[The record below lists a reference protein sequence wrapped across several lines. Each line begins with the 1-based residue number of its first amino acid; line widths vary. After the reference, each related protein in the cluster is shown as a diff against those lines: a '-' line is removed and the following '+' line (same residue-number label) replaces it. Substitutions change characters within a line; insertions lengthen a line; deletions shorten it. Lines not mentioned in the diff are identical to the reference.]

1 MELTLIIET
10 LLARSKE
17 SKCCSRKV
25 CAGIF
30 IGNTFF
36 TYTNKNL
43 DPKKDS
49 CEYRIYK
56 CLVCGSERKHFHN
69 CCDKPMLPID
79 KTFNSVIHAEED
91 LIANND
97 ISRIQDKTIYITD
110 FPCIRCSRLLI
121 SFGIKK
127 IYYIRNFNDNEGK
140 KLLEDNGIILIKLDT
155 SNIRDEF
162 KKLI

>member
-1 MELTLIIET
+1 MELTHIIET
-10 LLARSKE
+10 LLAKSKM

-30 IGNTFF
+30 INNNFL

-43 DPKKDS
+43 DPNKDS
-49 CEYRIYK
+49 CEYTLYK
-56 CLVCGSERKHFHN
+56 CLECGNERKAFYN

-91 LIANND
+91 LIAHNN
-97 ISRIQDKTIYITD
+97 ITKIGERTIYITD
-110 FPCIRCSRLLI
+110 FPCIRCSRLLV

-127 IYYIRNFNDNEGK
+127 IYYIRDFNDNEGK
-140 KLLEDNGIILIKLDT
+140 KLLEDNGTILIKLDT
-155 SNIRDEF
+155 SNIRNEF